1 MDITGKVCVV
11 TGASSGIGRQTAVD
25 LAREGAAVCVAA
37 RREERLRALVEEL
50 GGSPHSYL
58 ATDVSDRNDVYKLAA
73 HVRETYGRC
82 DVLVNNA
89 GFSGRGGFDG
99 PAALGELHRVMATN
113 FFGAAYCTAEL
124 LDLLVSSAPSHVV
137 NVASIAGRIAT
148 PGVSAYC
155 ASKFALVGWTE
166 SIQPELA
173 KRGVFVSSIE
183 PGFVPTEGFPQTEL
197 RRDRVMRHLL
207 GSPEDVSGAIR
218 DAVRGR
224 KAQRVVPRWYYL
236 FQVPRV
242 LTPRVYRAV
251 AAKVMATGAA
261 RAKTSGGGPD
271 EGSL

>member
-1 MDITGKVCVV
+1 MDMTGKVCVV

-25 LAREGAAVCVAA
+25 LAGEGAAVCVAA
-37 RREERLRALVEEL
+37 RREECLRALVEEL
-50 GGSPHSYL
+50 GGSPHSYV
-58 ATDVSDRNDVYKLAA
+58 AIDVSNGDDVSKLAD

-89 GFSGRGGFDG
+89 GISGRGGFDR
-99 PAALGELHRVMATN
+99 PEALGELHRVMATN
-113 FFGAAYCTAEL
+113 FFGAAYCTSEL
-124 LDLLVSSAPSHVV
+124 LDLLVSSAPSHIV
-137 NVASIAGRIAT
+137 NVASMAGRIAT

-207 GSPEDVSGAIR
+207 GTTEDVSGAIR
-218 DAVRGR
+218 DAIHGR
-224 KAQRVVPRWYYL
+224 KPQRVVPRWYYL

-251 AAKVMATGAA
+251 AGRVMATGAA
-261 RAKTSGGGPD
+261 RAKTSGRGPD